1 MIKIES
7 LLNPLSEASLGRHSP
22 PPSPHLSDP
31 HSSKVSKTAAVF
43 VKGEP
48 KGEVRYPPHEVD
60 DDDELVKE
68 LIKYRIT
75 PSPLRD
81 IKKYPRHIPYNSDK
95 KSFLTRTGREAFEG
109 RSSVARLLFRSHF
122 LIQ

>member
-31 HSSKVSKTAAVF
+31 HRSKVSKTAAVF